1 MLNGLIYSNRNINQA
16 LNNNQGDNLGI
27 LGKNDTQLQAQ
38 SFQKNVFKTNT
49 NTERNN
55 ESKDKQHRVL

>member
-1 MLNGLIYSNRNINQA
+1 MLKGLIYYNRNINQA
-16 LNNNQGDNLGI
+16 SNNNQGDNLGI

>member
-27 LGKNDTQLQAQ
+27 LGKNDTQLQA
-38 SFQKNVFKTNT
+38 
-49 NTERNN
+49 
-55 ESKDKQHRVL
+55 